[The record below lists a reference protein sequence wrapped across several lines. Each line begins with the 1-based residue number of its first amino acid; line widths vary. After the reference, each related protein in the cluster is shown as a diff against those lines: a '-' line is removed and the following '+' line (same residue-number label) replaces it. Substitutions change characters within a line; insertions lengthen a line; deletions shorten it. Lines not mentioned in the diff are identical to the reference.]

1 MRVKL
6 LSIFGTR
13 FTYIIQKFLQL
24 PSLLRQLSVII
35 YSERSGRDSAAR
47 NRRRRRRETR
57 ARGERRRRR
66 RRRDKRASRNSSTV
80 ASSALLGATRF
91 PLALNLGRESAGSKA
106 HLRGDSRANSSSSL
120 CGSHLHDPS
129 RTAMSAV
136 HATRGPRR
144 GWSRSERRA
153 GSSSGNSLLSERMRR
168 KTRRAGRESEKDKAA
183 SL

>member
-66 RRRDKRASRNSSTV
+66 RRDKRASRNSPTV
-80 ASSALLGATRF
+80 ASSALLGGHSF
-91 PLALNLGRESAGSKA
+91 PSRIESRPRIGRIKSAPKGRLESELLLEFVRLALTRSIPD
-106 HLRGDSRANSSSSL
+106 GD
-120 CGSHLHDPS
+120 
-129 RTAMSAV
+129 V
-136 HATRGPRR
+136 
-144 GWSRSERRA
+144 RRA
-153 GSSSGNSLLSERMRR
+153 CYPGSPPGLQPE
-168 KTRRAGRESEKDKAA
+168 
-183 SL
+183 